1 MKQGGR
7 LPPEKKRK
15 TNICRFLYENI
26 RSGFFFEGEMSRIT
40 IVHLNEKF
48 FEEHAQHVEILKKP
62 ERPHLVLI
70 LKIAQ
75 NTFAIPFRTS
85 AHRPKTG
92 RVPHCF
98 FFAESGRK
106 FLSTTGR
113 IPALDF
119 TKAVVV
125 TENDIGDVTR
135 IDANEFKELQDHFH
149 EVEAKFCV
157 YLRYYVNSLKTQT
170 NLESPEI
177 KYSSLQ
183 YFTDILMAMD
193 FEK

>member
-15 TNICRFLYENI
+15 TKICRFLYENI
-26 RSGFFFEGEMSRIT
+26 RSGFFVEEKMSRIT

-62 ERPHLVLI
+62 KRPHLVLI

-75 NTFAIPFRTS
+75 GTFAIPFRTS

-92 RVPHCF
+92 RISHCF
-98 FFAESGRK
+98 FFVKSGRK
-106 FLSTTGR
+106 SLSTTGR

-119 TKAVVV
+119 AKAVIV
-125 TENDIGDVTR
+125 TEDDIGDVTR
-135 IDANEFKELQDHFH
+135 IDANEFKELQDHFR
-149 EVEAKFCV
+149 EIETKFLN
-157 YLRYYVNSLKTQT
+157 YLRYYVNSIKTQT
-170 NLESPEI
+170 NLDAPEI

-183 YFTDILMAMD
+183 YFMD
-193 FEK
+193 TLVEMDLEK